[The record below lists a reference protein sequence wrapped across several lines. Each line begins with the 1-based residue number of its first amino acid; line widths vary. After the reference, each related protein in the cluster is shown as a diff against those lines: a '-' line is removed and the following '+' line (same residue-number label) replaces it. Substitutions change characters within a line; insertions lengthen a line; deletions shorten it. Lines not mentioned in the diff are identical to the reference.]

1 MSGELEDSGD
11 LEEVSNADDVDV
23 DVAASD
29 KEQALSE
36 KGRVAIGIDARRR
49 VELKLEEARM
59 RRQAE
64 AYDLDE
70 GLD

>member
-11 LEEVSNADDVDV
+11 LEQVSNNDDV

-29 KEQALSE
+29 KEQSLSNKE
-36 KGRVAIGIDARRR
+36 RVAIGIDARRR
-49 VELKLEEARM
+49 LELKLEEARL

-64 AYDLDE
+64 TYDLD
-70 GLD
+70 DSFD

>member
-1 MSGELEDSGD
+1 MSGELEGSDD
-11 LEEVSNADDVDV
+11 LEEVSNTDDVDG
-23 DVAASD
+23 AASD

-49 VELKLEEARM
+49 VELKLEEARL

-64 AYDLDE
+64 AYDLDD
-70 GLD
+70 GFD

>member
-11 LEEVSNADDVDV
+11 LEQVSNNDDV

-29 KEQALSE
+29 KEQSLSNKE
-36 KGRVAIGIDARRR
+36 RVAIGIDARRR
-49 VELKLEEARM
+49 VELKLEEARL

-64 AYDLDE
+64 TYYLD
-70 GLD
+70 DSFD

>member
-11 LEEVSNADDVDV
+11 LEQVSNNDDV

-29 KEQALSE
+29 KEQSLSNE
-36 KGRVAIGIDARRR
+36 ERVAIGIAARRR
-49 VELKLEEARM
+49 VELKLEEARL

-64 AYDLDE
+64 TYDLD
-70 GLD
+70 DSFD

>member
-11 LEEVSNADDVDV
+11 LEEVSNSDDA

-36 KGRVAIGIDARRR
+36 
-49 VELKLEEARM
+49 
-59 RRQAE
+59 
-64 AYDLDE
+64 
-70 GLD
+70 